1 VHTATQRHSA
11 SQSIP
16 PLPAFLLLASTL
28 ALVPAL
34 ARPAGAAASGEP
46 AAETPPPE
54 PAALDACALLSHEE
68 VAAVQEDEVVEAT
81 PSRQVSAEL
90 EATRCYYRTADFA
103 RSVSLE
109 VTRRDPSLGDG
120 PGARERWRSLFAG
133 AGEDEE
139 PEGEPVRR
147 SRRHHPSGEIAAP
160 AEAPDERSEAAA
172 VEGLG
177 DEAYWVGTAVYGA
190 LYVLRGDAY
199 LRLSLGGP
207 GDLESKL
214 ERARRLAAAA
224 LPRLAGSE

>member
-1 VHTATQRHSA
+1 VHNATQRYSA
-11 SQSIP
+11 STPIR
-16 PLPAFLLLASTL
+16 PLSGLLAL
-28 ALVPAL
+28 ALVWL
-34 ARPAGAAASGEP
+34 AGAPAPGLTPGDSPPP
-46 AAETPPPE
+46 AA
-54 PAALDACALLSHEE
+54 PAALDACALLTHEE
-68 VAAVQEDEVVEAT
+68 VAGVQEDEVVEAT

-133 AGEDEE
+133 AGDDEAG
-139 PEGEPVRR
+139 EGEPVRR
-147 SRRHHPSGEIAAP
+147 SRRHHPSGEIAVP
-160 AEAPDERSEAAA
+160 AETHDERSEAVA
-172 VEGLG
+172 VVGLG

-190 LYVLRGDAY
+190 LYALQGDAY

-224 LPRLAGSE
+224 LPRLAGGD

>member
-1 VHTATQRHSA
+1 MHNATQRYSA
-11 SQSIP
+11 STPIR
-16 PLPAFLLLASTL
+16 PLSGLL
-28 ALVPAL
+28 ALVLAL
-34 ARPAGAAASGEP
+34 VWLAGAPAFGETVGEKPPDP
-46 AAETPPPE
+46 AAI
-54 PAALDACALLSHEE
+54 DACALLTHEE
-68 VAAVQEDEVVEAT
+68 VAGVQEDEVVEAT

-133 AGEDEE
+133 AGDEEEPKGE
-139 PEGEPVRR
+139 PEGR

-160 AEAPDERSEAAA
+160 AGASDERSEAVA
-172 VEGLG
+172 VAGLG